1 MPRHKISEFFSSHK
15 IFRSPK
21 HRQLVESVPT
31 SSKIPQWTDPHQF
44 EPYVYTPL
52 DLGRQFTRIVELLPS
67 QGYEGS
73 MVRCRLHPVSY
84 DQPHAYEALSYHW
97 GDANV
102 TFPII
107 LNGRPFGVTKNLL
120 EALECLSF
128 IDKPRLL
135 WVDALSIDQSHL
147 EERSFQVRGMARIYE
162 NAERVLIWLGL
173 GNPGVLSAFRRLNQ
187 ENDYRARLVQELE
200 DLRNARLGVLTQHR
214 EEKTSTH
221 RQIYGGDDSD
231 SDPEELPI
239 LQRPQ
244 MGQPEASNEEI
255 SAIDSIFQHHW
266 WDRVWV
272 IQEATLATDLLVI
285 YPTSMRSPWD
295 LSAFKASLNEQ
306 KLEPL
311 RRLNSIRREWR
322 VIDEPQT
329 EISVFHILDLIEIF
343 RSSKA
348 TDARDK
354 IYALVGLAQDGSQIE
369 LDYSATTQDVYTKV
383 TKTAL
388 EGQFTFSGAQL
399 VLPDGTREQLSNR
412 DGTLR
417 FLHHCLPPSG
427 SSNLPSWVPDWTVSS
442 GYTSIREELDSLA
455 NVDLD
460 VRLAPYSTD
469 VSRWNGYIQSDAEPF
484 ALTVNGSEVDQI
496 VTVGQIMRLSRS
508 FMRAIFDAYLIQ
520 QSVSGTG
527 SREARIAPVTRNERL
542 DAVNNMDV
550 VAATWKSIA
559 DNERV
564 PAALRAFVA
573 PLFELD
579 FADLYS
585 DRGPGDMDM
594 NSDAVI
600 YDRSLRTFLR
610 ILYEGNDEKR
620 YFVTRSGKFGLGRTD
635 VQVGDSVCVLLGG
648 RDPYILRKIK
658 DHHVFV
664 GNCFCDG
671 TVLGD
676 VLDEFEAGRGVKTFV
691 LH

>member
-1 MPRHKISEFFSSHK
+1 
-15 IFRSPK
+15 
-21 HRQLVESVPT
+21 
-31 SSKIPQWTDPHQF
+31 
-44 EPYVYTPL
+44 
-52 DLGRQFTRIVELLPS
+52 
-67 QGYEGS
+67 
-73 MVRCRLHPVSY
+73 MVKCRLHPVSH
-84 DQPHAYEALSYHW
+84 DEPHAYEALSYHW

-102 TFPII
+102 KFPII
-107 LNGRPFGVTKNLL
+107 LDGRPFGVTKNLL

-128 IDKPRLL
+128 VDRPRLL

-147 EERSFQVRGMARIYE
+147 EERSFQVRRMARIYE

-173 GNPGVLSAFRRLNQ
+173 GNPGVRLAFRRLNH
-187 ENDYRARLVQELE
+187 ENDYKAQLVQELE
-200 DLRNARLGVLTQHR
+200 DLRNARLEVLTQHR
-214 EEKTSTH
+214 QGNTSTH
-221 RQIYGGDDSD
+221 RQQIYDGSDSD
-231 SDPEELPI
+231 SDLEELPI
-239 LQRPQ
+239 LQRPP

-255 SAIDSIFQHHW
+255 SAIDSIFRHHW

-272 IQEATLATDLLVI
+272 IQEATLATDLLVVCGRETLPWNSLCQI

-295 LSAFKASLNEQ
+295 VSTLKASLNGQ

-322 VIDEPQT
+322 VVDGRRT
-329 EISVFHILDLIEIF
+329 EDNSGFRILDLIEIF

-369 LDYSATTQDVYTKV
+369 LDYSAATQDVYTKV

-388 EGQFTFSGAQL
+388 EGQFTFSGGQL
-399 VLPDGTREQLSNR
+399 ILPDGTREQLANG

-417 FLHHCLPPSG
+417 FLHHCLPPRT

-442 GYTSIREELDSLA
+442 TYTSIREELEGLA
-455 NVDLD
+455 NVNLD

-469 VSRWNGYIQSDAEPF
+469 VSRWDGYIQSATEPF
-484 ALTVNGSEVDQI
+484 ALTVNGSEVDEI
-496 VTVGQIMRLSRS
+496 DTVGRIMKLSRS

-527 SREARIAPVTRNERL
+527 SREARIGPVTRNEGL
-542 DAVNNMDV
+542 DAINKMGV

-559 DNERV
+559 DSERL
-564 PAALRAFVA
+564 PPALRNFLA

-579 FADLYS
+579 FDHLYS
-585 DRGPGDMDM
+585 DRGHDDLGM

-600 YDRSLRTFLR
+600 YDRNLRTFLR

-620 YFVTRSGKFGLGRTD
+620 YFVTGTGKFGLGRTD

-658 DHHVFV
+658 NHHVFV
-664 GNCFCDG
+664 GNCFCDDV
-671 TVLGD
+671 VLGD
-676 VLDEFEAGRGVKTFV
+676 VLDELETVGGVKTFV